1 MTTGAM
7 TRTDASAE
15 PMFQSTHAA
24 LVFAF
29 NFSMQQY
36 DQPAMAKLMGKGIGS
51 GKGLVGTS
59 GAAQAGMVLA
69 AVERLDPIHRAAI
82 YARFAPKFEECPC
95 CGGDKPTENWQHA
108 VERLAAW
115 AVPSGISHMRSRRM
129 LIAKFFGVRGVE
141 IKTMSNDVG
150 LNRNSLAERYRE
162 IGARLKKAEDQAQV
176 KLDDEFKQRG
186 LVG

>member
-7 TRTDASAE
+7 TMTDASAE

-95 CGGDKPTENWQHA
+95 CHGDKPTQEWQEA
-108 VERLAAW
+108 VERLASW
-115 AVPSGISHMRSRRM
+115 AVPTGISHMRARRA

-141 IKTMSNDVG
+141 FKSLASDFG
-150 LNRNSLAERYRE
+150 LNRKALSEQYQT
-162 IGARLKKAEDQAQV
+162 IGASLKKAEEKGQTA
-176 KLDDEFKQRG
+176 LDDEFRQRG